1 MFLLVNQATSP
12 QPDGPSTGGS
22 LKSLRDK
29 FIPQDK
35 DKDKDKETPEVSG
48 LKTAGPEGEITAGP
62 YSNILLHIGCL
73 MRYLLHCMLLLM
85 LGFSVS

>member
-1 MFLLVNQATSP
+1 MKQFLFLLVNQATSP
-12 QPDGPSTGGS
+12 QPDGPSSTGGS

-29 FIPQDK
+29 LMPQDK

-62 YSNILLHIGCL
+62 YSSIFL
-73 MRYLLHCMLLLM
+73 
-85 LGFSVS
+85 